1 MCKTVVISRHYFCA
15 EIYRIQLFIV
25 FMRYLFLALVMIV
38 ASVTANAYKVEGVV
52 TDSSTGETL
61 VGAIVSCKEL
71 PGVGTSSGLD
81 GSYVLEIPSGKKVT
95 LVWHYVSYENYEAP
109 VSGDA
114 TVNVALKPEDNVL
127 GEVSVIGSA
136 NRRTDA
142 SARMVER
149 TSANILNIMSAN
161 SIEVSP
167 DLDVAG
173 VLQRM
178 SGVVLDKGSS
188 DNEQYAILRGMDKR
202 YNYTLVNGVKI
213 PSPDDANRYVPLN
226 IFPSD
231 LLDRLEVTKS
241 LTADM
246 EGDATGGV
254 VNMVMKNAPSRFT
267 FNANVA
273 GGYNTMNIENK
284 FIGFDHGN
292 ITSESPREAFGT
304 EYQATLGD
312 FKQGTTTLDYY
323 HPMPD
328 IVAGLTVGN
337 RLLDN
342 RLGFIFAGSLQNTY
356 RTKSSLFFTDNMNQ
370 RETAVRL
377 SDMRERVYS
386 EQQLQTGLHLKLDYT
401 FNADNDIEWYNAF
414 FSNISNQ
421 VRESV
426 ETNLSLNYDPENGDL
441 LQTLETRA
449 RQTKQSI
456 FASTLTG
463 HHNNLLLEGLGL
475 DWTAEFADARYK
487 RPDNTYTSLENLVQN
502 HESVVTADHGERR
515 FEHNS
520 DRDIAGYLN
529 LKYDRKVGHFDLN
542 VKAGGMYRDKSRDNT
557 HITYN
562 FTPGGSSRPVQGV
575 DFDNINEIA
584 WQVTTPHGSVGP
596 LNYTADENIG
606 AVYGQIKLARTKWH
620 VIAGLR
626 AEHTLQSYS
635 MTYPTVSNDPESKQR
650 YWDVLPSVHVKYSPI
665 KDMNIR
671 ASYFKSIN
679 RPGFFEIV
687 PYTII
692 NEDYLEFG
700 NNELKRARIDNVD
713 LRWEW
718 YPSASEEFMAGVF
731 YKHLTDPIEYVSRTI
746 NRQVGY
752 GPDNVGN
759 ATNYG
764 VEIDIIKYFRNFGV
778 KANYTYTHSKI
789 TTTKILYGQDAEGN
803 TKRFDV
809 EQSRPL
815 LGQAPHVAN
824 LTLMYKDTKHGWDA
838 QLACSYTGEKIAIV
852 SQYLD
857 SDYWDKGEVALDAS
871 VEKKFKCG
879 VTIFG
884 KGTNLLNTAS
894 ERYIKT
900 HNDYNDKFP
909 GQNPGSGKTLIRKD
923 RRGIGLLLGVRF
935 KL

>member
-1 MCKTVVISRHYFCA
+1 MPILLQRNLQNTVFISMKF
-15 EIYRIQLFIV
+15 V
-25 FMRYLFLALVMIV
+25 FLAGALLATI
-38 ASVTANAYKVEGVV
+38 ATANAYKVEGII
-52 TDSSTGETL
+52 TDSTTGETL
-61 VGAIVSCKEL
+61 VGAVVSCKEL
-71 PGVGTSSGLD
+71 PGVGTTSGLD
-81 GSYVLEIPSGKKVT
+81 GSYVIDIPNGKEVT
-95 LVWHYVSYENYEAP
+95 LVWHYVSYQNHEA
-109 VSGDA
+109 VVDGAVTID
-114 TVNVALKPEDNVL
+114 VAMKPESAML
-127 GEVSVIGSA
+127 GEVAVIGSA

-142 SARMVER
+142 NARLVER

-188 DNEQYAILRGMDKR
+188 DNQQYAILRGMDKR

-267 FNANVA
+267 FNANIA
-273 GGYNTMNIENK
+273 AGYNTSNIEHK
-284 FIGFDHGN
+284 FTGFDHGN
-292 ITSESPREAFGT
+292 ITTEAPREAFGT
-304 EYQATLGD
+304 DYSATLGD
-312 FKQGTTTLDYY
+312 FKKGTTTLDYY

-328 IVAGLTVGN
+328 IVAGITVGS
-337 RLLDN
+337 RLFDN
-342 RLGFIFAGSLQNTY
+342 RFGFIFAGSLQNNY
-356 RTKSSLFFTDNMNQ
+356 RTKSSLFFTDNMYQ

-377 SDMRERVYS
+377 SDMRERTYS

-401 FNADNDIEWYNAF
+401 FNVNNDIEWYNAF

-421 VRESV
+421 VRESA
-426 ETNLSLNYDPENGDL
+426 ETNLSLNYDPENGDM

-449 RQTKQSI
+449 RQTKQRI

-463 HHNNLLLEGLGL
+463 HHNNLLFDGFSI
-475 DWTAEFADARYK
+475 DWTAEYADARYN
-487 RPDNTYTSLENLVQN
+487 RPDNTYTNLENLVQSN
-502 HESVVTADHGERR
+502 VSVITADNGQRR

-529 LKYDRKVGHFDLN
+529 LKYDRKIGRFDLSAK
-542 VKAGGMYRDKSRDNT
+542 VGGMYRDKSRDNT

-562 FTPGGSSRPVQGV
+562 FTPGGASRPVMGE
-575 DFDNINEIA
+575 DFNSIDQIN
-584 WQVTTPHGSVGP
+584 WQVTTPYGSVGP
-596 LNYTADENIG
+596 LNYTAGENIG
-606 AVYGQIKLARTKWH
+606 AVYGQVKLGRANWH
-620 VIAGLR
+620 VIAGVR
-626 AEHTLQSYS
+626 AEHTDQSYS
-635 MTYPTVSNDPESKQR
+635 MTYPTVSNDPNSSQT
-650 YWDVLPSVHVKYSPI
+650 YWDVLPSVHVKYSP
-665 KDMNIR
+665 KEDMNIR

-700 NNELKRARIDNVD
+700 NNELKRAKIDNVD

-746 NRQVGY
+746 TRQIGY

-759 ATNYG
+759 ANNYG
-764 VEIDIIKYFRNFGV
+764 VEIDIIKYFRNFGI
-778 KANYTYTHSKI
+778 KANYTYTHSEI
-789 TTTKILYGQDAEGN
+789 TTTKIKYEQDAQGN
-803 TKRFDV
+803 TVRRDV

-824 LTLMYKDTKHGWDA
+824 LTFMYKDTRYGWDA
-838 QLACSYTGEKIAIV
+838 QLACSYTGEKIGIV

-857 SDYWDKGEVALDAS
+857 SDYWDKGEFTLDAS
-871 VEKKFKCG
+871 VEKSFKCG
-879 VTIFG
+879 ITIFG
-884 KGTNLLNTAS
+884 KGTNLLNTTS

-900 HNDYNDKFP
+900 HNDYNNRFP
-909 GQNPGSGKTLIRKD
+909 GQDANSGKTLIRKD
-923 RRGIGLLLGVRF
+923 RRGVGLLLGVRF

>member
-1 MCKTVVISRHYFCA
+1 
-15 EIYRIQLFIV
+15 
-25 FMRYLFLALVMIV
+25 
-38 ASVTANAYKVEGVV
+38 
-52 TDSSTGETL
+52 
-61 VGAIVSCKEL
+61 
-71 PGVGTSSGLD
+71 
-81 GSYVLEIPSGKKVT
+81 
-95 LVWHYVSYENYEAP
+95 
-109 VSGDA
+109 
-114 TVNVALKPEDNVL
+114 
-127 GEVSVIGSA
+127 
-136 NRRTDA
+136 
-142 SARMVER
+142 
-149 TSANILNIMSAN
+149 
-161 SIEVSP
+161 
-167 DLDVAG
+167 
-173 VLQRM
+173 
-178 SGVVLDKGSS
+178 
-188 DNEQYAILRGMDKR
+188 
-202 YNYTLVNGVKI
+202 
-213 PSPDDANRYVPLN
+213 
-226 IFPSD
+226 
-231 LLDRLEVTKS
+231 
-241 LTADM
+241 
-246 EGDATGGV
+246 
-254 VNMVMKNAPSRFT
+254 
-267 FNANVA
+267 
-273 GGYNTMNIENK
+273 
-284 FIGFDHGN
+284 
-292 ITSESPREAFGT
+292 
-304 EYQATLGD
+304 
-312 FKQGTTTLDYY
+312 
-323 HPMPD
+323 
-328 IVAGLTVGN
+328 
-337 RLLDN
+337 
-342 RLGFIFAGSLQNTY
+342 
-356 RTKSSLFFTDNMNQ
+356 MNQ
-370 RETAVRL
+370 HDTAVRL

-502 HESVVTADHGERR
+502 YESVVTADHGERR

-679 RPGFFEIV
+679 RPGFIEIV

-923 RRGIGLLLGVRF
+923 CRGIGLLLGVRF

>member
-1 MCKTVVISRHYFCA
+1 
-15 EIYRIQLFIV
+15 
-25 FMRYLFLALVMIV
+25 MRYLFLVLVMIV

-502 HESVVTADHGERR
+502 YESVVTADHGERR

>member
-1 MCKTVVISRHYFCA
+1 MRLIVLVCA
-15 EIYRIQLFIV
+15 MLAAAATAGAYEI
-25 FMRYLFLALVMIV
+25 
-38 ASVTANAYKVEGVV
+38 EGVV
-52 TDSSTGETL
+52 TDASTGETL
-61 VGAIVSCKEL
+61 VGTVVSCKEL
-71 PGVGTSSGLD
+71 PGVGTSTGLD
-81 GSYVLEIPSGKKVT
+81 GSYRIDIPDGKSVT
-95 LVWHYVSYENYEAP
+95 LVWHYVSYQDYEAR
-109 VSGDA
+109 VSGA
-114 TVNVALKPEDNVL
+114 GTVDVALQPEGNML

-142 SARMVER
+142 NARMVER

-267 FNANVA
+267 FNANIA
-273 GGYNTMNIENK
+273 AGYNTMNIDHK
-284 FIGFDHGN
+284 FTGFDHGN
-292 ITSESPREAFGT
+292 ITSEAPREAYGVD
-304 EYQATLGD
+304 YVATLDD
-312 FKQGTTTLDYY
+312 FNKGTTVIDYF

-337 RLLDN
+337 RLFDN
-342 RLGFIFAGSLQNTY
+342 RFGFIFAGSLQNTY
-356 RTKSSLFFTDNMNQ
+356 RTKSSLFYEDGMNQ

-377 SDMRERVYS
+377 VNMRERMYS
-386 EQQLQTGLHLKLDYT
+386 EQQMQTGLHLKMDYT
-401 FNADNDIEWYNAF
+401 FNANNDIEWYNAF

-421 VRESV
+421 VRESL
-426 ETNLSLNYDPENGDL
+426 ETNLSRYNPDKGNLE
-441 LQTLETRA
+441 QTIETRA
-449 RQTKQSI
+449 RQTKQRI

-463 HHNNLLLEGLGL
+463 HHNNVLFDGLGIE
-475 DWTAEFADARYK
+475 WTAEYADARYN
-487 RPDNTYTSLENLVQN
+487 RPDNTYVDLENMVRN
-502 HESVVTADHGERR
+502 NVSTVTADHSERR

-529 LKYDRKVGHFDLN
+529 LKYDRRIGRFDLN
-542 VKAGGMYRDKSRDNT
+542 VKAGGMYRDKSRDNV
-557 HITYN
+557 HISYD
-562 FTPGGSSRPVQGV
+562 FTQGGASRPEQGV
-575 DFDNINEIA
+575 DFNDISEIQ
-584 WQVTTPHGSVGP
+584 WKVNTPYGSVGP
-596 LNYTADENIG
+596 LNYTAGENIG
-606 AVYGQIKLARTKWH
+606 AVYGQVKLARSNWH
-620 VIAGLR
+620 VIAGVR
-626 AEHTLQSYS
+626 AEHTDQSYS
-635 MTYPTVSNDPESKQR
+635 MTYPSVSGDYPPASKQA
-650 YWDVLPSVHVKYSPI
+650 YWDVLPSVHVKYSPV

-700 NNELKRARIDNVD
+700 NNELKRAQIDNID

-731 YKHLTDPIEYVSRTI
+731 YKHLKDPIEYVSRTI
-746 NRQVGY
+746 QRQIGY

-764 VEIDIIKYFRNFGV
+764 VEIDIIKYFRNFGI
-778 KANYTYTHSKI
+778 KANYTYTHSEI
-789 TTTKILYGQDAEGN
+789 TTTKILYGLDEKGN
-803 TKRFDV
+803 TRRFDV

-824 LTLMYKDTKHGWDA
+824 LTLMYKDTRYGWDA

-857 SDYWDKGEVALDAS
+857 SDYWDKGEVTLDAS
-871 VEKKFKCG
+871 VEKSFKCG
-879 VTIFG
+879 LTIFG
-884 KGTNLLNTAS
+884 KATNLLNTAS

-900 HNDYNDKFP
+900 YNENNEGLP
-909 GQNPGSGKTLIRKD
+909 GQETGSGKTLIRKD
-923 RRGIGLLLGVRF
+923 KRGVGLLIGVRF

>member
-1 MCKTVVISRHYFCA
+1 
-15 EIYRIQLFIV
+15 
-25 FMRYLFLALVMIV
+25 MRFLFLACAIIAATAT
-38 ASVTANAYKVEGVV
+38 ASAYKVEGVV

-61 VGAIVSCKEL
+61 VGAIISCKEL
-71 PGVGTSSGLD
+71 PGVNTSSGLD
-81 GSYVLEIPSGKKVT
+81 GSYAIEIPAGNNVT
-95 LVWHYVSYENYEAP
+95 LVWHYVSFQNYEAK
-109 VSGDA
+109 VSQSA
-114 TVNVALKPEDNVL
+114 TIDVALQPESNML

-136 NRRTDA
+136 NRRSDA
-142 SARMVER
+142 SARMTER
-149 TSANILNIMSAN
+149 TSANILNIMSAT

-246 EGDATGGV
+246 EADATGGV

-267 FNANVA
+267 FNVNAAV
-273 GGYNTMNIENK
+273 GYNTMNIDHK
-284 FIGFDHGN
+284 FTGFDHGN
-292 ITSESPREAFGT
+292 ITTEAPREAFGT
-304 EYQATLGD
+304 DYTATLDD
-312 FKQGTTTLDYY
+312 FKRGTATLDYY

-337 RLLDN
+337 RLFDN
-342 RLGFIFAGSLQNTY
+342 RFGFIFAGSLQNTY
-356 RTKSSLFFTDNMNQ
+356 RTKSSLFFTDGMNQ
-370 RETAVRL
+370 TETAVRL
-377 SDMRERVYS
+377 SDMRERMYS

-401 FNADNDIEWYNAF
+401 FDTNNDIEWYNAF

-426 ETNLSLNYDPENGDL
+426 ETDLSLNYDPENGDL
-441 LQTLETRA
+441 LQSLETRA

-463 HHNNLLLEGLGL
+463 HHNNLLLEGLSL
-475 DWTAEFADARYK
+475 DWTAEYADANYK
-487 RPDNTYTSLENLVQN
+487 RPDNTYTNLENLVQN
-502 HESVVTADHGERR
+502 YESVVTADNGERR

-529 LKYDRKVGHFDLN
+529 LKYDRQIGRFGLN
-542 VKAGGMYRDKSRDNT
+542 VKVGGMYRDKSRDNT

-562 FTPGGSSRPVQGV
+562 FTPGGQSRPVQGV
-575 DFDNINEIA
+575 DFNNINEIQ
-584 WQVTTPHGSVGP
+584 WQVSTPHGSVGP
-596 LNYTADENIG
+596 LNYTAGENIG
-606 AVYGQIKLARTKWH
+606 AVYGQVKLARANWH
-620 VIAGLR
+620 VIAGVR
-626 AEHTLQSYS
+626 AEHTDQSYS
-635 MTYPTVSNDPESKQR
+635 MTYPNVSSNPNGEQI
-650 YWDVLPSVHVKYSPI
+650 YWDVLPSVHVKYSPVE
-665 KDMNIR
+665 DMNIR

-692 NEDYLEFG
+692 EEDYLEFG
-700 NNELKRARIDNVD
+700 NNELRRAKIDNVD

-731 YKHLTDPIEYVSRTI
+731 YKHLTDPIEYVSTTRN
-746 NRQVGY
+746 NRQIGY
-752 GPDNVGN
+752 GPMNVGN

-764 VEIDIIKYFRNFGV
+764 VEVDIIKYFRNFGI

-789 TTTKILYGQDAEGN
+789 TTTKIRYGRNAETGN
-803 TKRFDV
+803 IERSDV

-824 LTLMYKDTKHGWDA
+824 LTFMYKDTRYGWDA
-838 QLACSYTGEKIAIV
+838 QVACSYTGEKIAIV

-857 SDYWDKGEVALDAS
+857 SDYWDKGEFTLDAS
-871 VEKKFKCG
+871 VEKSFKCG

-884 KGTNLLNTAS
+884 KGTNLLNTKS

-900 HNDYNDKFP
+900 HNDYNNRFP
-909 GQNPGSGKTLIRKD
+909 GQDPNSGKTLIRRD
-923 RRGIGLLLGVRF
+923 RRGVGLLIGVRF

>member
-25 FMRYLFLALVMIV
+25 FMRYLFLVLVMIV

-312 FKQGTTTLDYY
+312 FKRGTTTLDYY

-401 FNADNDIEWYNAF
+401 FNADNDIEWYNSF

-421 VRESV
+421 VRDSV

>member
-502 HESVVTADHGERR
+502 YESVVTADHGERR

>member
-1 MCKTVVISRHYFCA
+1 MCKTVVILSQYFCG
-15 EIYRIQLFIV
+15 EIYRIQLNKYMRFV
-25 FMRYLFLALVMIV
+25 FL
-38 ASVTANAYKVEGVV
+38 VTALLATVAMASAYKVEGVV
-52 TDSSTGETL
+52 TDKATGETL

-71 PGVGTSSGLD
+71 SGIGTSTGLD
-81 GSYVLEIPSGKKVT
+81 GSYEIEIPSGKSVT
-95 LVWHYVSYENYEAP
+95 LVWHYVSYHNHEERVTGNAHL
-109 VSGDA
+109 D
-114 TVNVALKPEDNVL
+114 VALNPEGEML
-127 GEVSVIGSA
+127 GEVAVIGSA
-136 NRRTDA
+136 NRRSDA
-142 SARMVER
+142 NARMVER

-273 GGYNTMNIENK
+273 AGYNSMNIDHK
-284 FIGFDHGN
+284 FTGFDHGN
-292 ITSESPREAFGT
+292 ITTESPREAYGT
-304 EYQATLGD
+304 EYTATLGD

-328 IVAGLTVGN
+328 IVAGVTVGN
-337 RLLDN
+337 RLFDN
-342 RLGFIFAGSLQNTY
+342 RLGFIFAGSLQSTY
-356 RTKSSLFFTDNMNQ
+356 RTKSSLFFSDNMSQ
-370 RETAVRL
+370 RETTVRL
-377 SDMRERVYS
+377 SDMRDRMYS

-401 FNADNDIEWYNAF
+401 FNVNNDIEWYNAF

-426 ETNLSLNYDPENGDL
+426 ETDLSLNYDPENGDL
-441 LQTLETRA
+441 LQTFETRA
-449 RQTKQSI
+449 RQTKQRI

-463 HHNNLLLEGLGL
+463 HHNNLLVEGLSI
-475 DWTAEFADARYK
+475 DWTAEYADAHYN
-487 RPDNTYTSLENLVQN
+487 RPDNTYTALENLVQDN
-502 HESVVTADHGERR
+502 VSVVTADHGERR

-520 DRDIAGYLN
+520 DRDLAGYLN
-529 LKYDRKVGHFDLN
+529 LKYDRKIGHFDLN
-542 VKAGGMYRDKSRDNT
+542 VKVGGMYRDKSRDNT

-562 FTPGGSSRPVQGV
+562 FTPGGASRPVQGV
-575 DFDNINEIA
+575 DFNGLNEIE

-606 AVYGQIKLARTKWH
+606 AVYGQVKLSRAKWH
-620 VIAGLR
+620 VIAGVR
-626 AEHTLQSYS
+626 AEHTDQSYS
-635 MTYPTVSNDPESKQR
+635 MTYPTVSNDPESKQL
-650 YWDVLPSVHVKYSPI
+650 YWDVLPSVHIKYSPVE
-665 KDMNIR
+665 DMNLR

-700 NNELKRARIDNVD
+700 NNELRRAQIDNVD

-778 KANYTYTHSKI
+778 KANYTYTHSTI

-803 TKRFDV
+803 THRYDV

-824 LTLMYKDTKHGWDA
+824 LTLMYKDTRYGWDA

-857 SDYWDKGEVALDAS
+857 SDYWDKGEVTLDAS
-871 VEKKFKCG
+871 VEKSFKCG
-879 VTIFG
+879 ITIFG
-884 KGTNLLNTAS
+884 KGTNLLNTTS

-900 HNDYNDKFP
+900 HNDYNNKFP
-909 GQNPGSGKTLIRKD
+909 GQNPDNGKTLIRKD
-923 RRGIGLLLGVRF
+923 KRGIGLLLGVRF

>member
-1 MCKTVVISRHYFCA
+1 
-15 EIYRIQLFIV
+15 
-25 FMRYLFLALVMIV
+25 MRYLFLALVMIV

-502 HESVVTADHGERR
+502 YESVVTADHGERR

-923 RRGIGLLLGVRF
+923 CRGIGLLLGVRF

>member
-1 MCKTVVISRHYFCA
+1 
-15 EIYRIQLFIV
+15 
-25 FMRYLFLALVMIV
+25 MRLTFLAGALLATI
-38 ASVTANAYKVEGVV
+38 ATANAYKVEGIV
-52 TDSSTGETL
+52 TDAATGETL
-61 VGAIVSCKEL
+61 VGAVVSCKEL
-71 PGVGTSSGLD
+71 PGVGTTTGLD
-81 GSYVLEIPSGKKVT
+81 GSYVIDIPNGKEAT
-95 LVWHYVSYENYEAP
+95 LVWHYVSYQDYEAA
-109 VSGDA
+109 VDGQA
-114 TVNVALKPEDNVL
+114 TIDVAMKPESNVL
-127 GEVSVIGSA
+127 GEVAVIGSA
-136 NRRTDA
+136 NRRSDA
-142 SARMVER
+142 NARMVER

-188 DNEQYAILRGMDKR
+188 DNQQYAILRGMDKR

-273 GGYNTMNIENK
+273 AGYNTSNIEHK
-284 FIGFDHGN
+284 FTGFDHGN
-292 ITSESPREAFGT
+292 ITTESPREAFGT
-304 EYQATLGD
+304 EYTATLGD
-312 FKQGTTTLDYY
+312 FKKGTTTLDYF

-328 IVAGLTVGN
+328 IVAGLTVGS
-337 RLLDN
+337 RLFDN
-342 RLGFIFAGSLQNTY
+342 RFGFIFAGSLQNNY
-356 RTKSSLFFTDNMNQ
+356 RTKNSLFFTDNMYQ
-370 RETAVRL
+370 RETTVRL
-377 SDMRERVYS
+377 SDMRERTYS

-401 FNADNDIEWYNAF
+401 FNVNNDIEWYNAF

-421 VRESV
+421 VRESA
-426 ETNLSLNYDPENGDL
+426 ETNLSLNYDPENGDM

-449 RQTKQSI
+449 RQTKQRI

-463 HHNNLLLEGLGL
+463 HHNNLIFDGFGI
-475 DWTAEFADARYK
+475 DWTAEYADARYN
-487 RPDNTYTSLENLVQN
+487 RPDNTYTNLENLVQS
-502 HESVVTADHGERR
+502 HESVVTADNAQRR

-529 LKYDRKVGHFDLN
+529 LKYDRKVGRFDLN
-542 VKAGGMYRDKSRDNT
+542 VKVGGMYRDKSRENT

-562 FTPGGSSRPVQGV
+562 FTPGGSSRPVMGE
-575 DFDNINEIA
+575 DFNTIDQIE
-584 WQVTTPHGSVGP
+584 WEVTTPHGSVGP
-596 LNYTADENIG
+596 LNYTASENIG
-606 AVYGQIKLARTKWH
+606 AVYGQVKLGRAKWH
-620 VIAGLR
+620 VIAGVR
-626 AEHTLQSYS
+626 AEHTDQSYS
-635 MTYPTVSNDPESKQR
+635 MTYPTVSNDPNNSQR
-650 YWDVLPSVHVKYSPI
+650 YWDVLPSVHVKYSP
-665 KDMNIR
+665 KDDMNLR

-700 NNELKRARIDNVD
+700 NNELKRAQIDNVD

-718 YPSASEEFMAGVF
+718 YPSASEEFMAGIF

-746 NRQVGY
+746 QRQIGY

-759 ATNYG
+759 ASNYG
-764 VEIDIIKYFRNFGV
+764 VEIDIIKYFRNFGI

-789 TTTKILYGQDAEGN
+789 TTTKILYSQDADGN
-803 TKRFDV
+803 TVRQDV

-824 LTLMYKDTKHGWDA
+824 LTLMYKDTRYGWDV
-838 QLACSYTGEKIAIV
+838 QLAGSYTGEKIGIV

-857 SDYWDKGEVALDAS
+857 SDYWDKGEFTLDAS
-871 VEKKFKCG
+871 VEKSFKCG

-884 KGTNLLNTAS
+884 KGTNLLNTKS

-900 HNDYNDKFP
+900 HNDYNNSFP
-909 GQNPGSGKTLIRKD
+909 GQDPGSGKTLIRRD
-923 RRGIGLLLGVRF
+923 SRGVGLLVGVRF